1 MIASHIIHFLS
12 EAAGEAT
19 HSAHDVTQTKSW
31 ILPEKAEII
40 YGGISS
46 ILVFAGLAKFAL
58 PMAKKSFAARTERIQ
73 KELDAASAAKSKA
86 EHDAAGI
93 RSALGDIASERAKI
107 LAEADQQAAAVLSD
121 GRARLATE
129 LADLEAK
136 ANAEIGNMQG
146 RGADELRSEIAR
158 LSTTVLERVTRETLD
173 AKTQQDLIEG
183 FISKVGA

>member
-1 MIASHIIHFLS
+1 MITGNLMSILAADPSQSIHWLF
-12 EAAGEAT
+12 
-19 HSAHDVTQTKSW
+19 
-31 ILPEKAEII
+31 PETAEII
-40 YGGISS
+40 YGGIASL
-46 ILVFAGLAKFAL
+46 IVFSGLYKFAL

-86 EHDAAGI
+86 ESDAAGI
-93 RSALGDIASERAKI
+93 RAALGDIAAERSKI
-107 LAEADQQAAAVLSD
+107 LAEADAQAAAVLSD
-121 GRARLATE
+121 GRARLANE

-136 ANAEIGNMQG
+136 ANAEIANMQG

-158 LSTTVLERVTRETLD
+158 LSSAVLERVTRETLD